1 MWRNGKRSVFLILLC
16 FIGVGC
22 LTFILGESYPASLAD
37 GVMKLVSKGDKEEA
51 TDMNIDTTPSPDPT
65 ATPTISPT
73 PTPLP
78 VYEMEKGGNAD
89 IESFFQ
95 NYYFAKSDCD
105 HSQLKNMHTDPEN
118 AQTLLDLRNET
129 RFLDDIINI
138 TCYIIKSYEEGA
150 YIVYAYHEMKYINI
164 ETPYPQLDKFYLIT
178 DKDNNLKIYNSDM
191 SKILQNYYNER
202 DKDEEVNQLI
212 TNTKKKTKKAIEK
225 DENLKAY
232 IEALNKN

>member
-78 VYEMEKGGNAD
+78 VYEMKRE
-89 IESFFQ
+89 EMRTLSLSF
-95 NYYFAKSDCD
+95 K
-105 HSQLKNMHTDPEN
+105 
-118 AQTLLDLRNET
+118 
-129 RFLDDIINI
+129 III
-138 TCYIIKSYEEGA
+138 LPSPIVII
-150 YIVYAYHEMKYINI
+150 
-164 ETPYPQLDKFYLIT
+164 
-178 DKDNNLKIYNSDM
+178 
-191 SKILQNYYNER
+191 
-202 DKDEEVNQLI
+202 VN
-212 TNTKKKTKKAIEK
+212 
-225 DENLKAY
+225 
-232 IEALNKN
+232 